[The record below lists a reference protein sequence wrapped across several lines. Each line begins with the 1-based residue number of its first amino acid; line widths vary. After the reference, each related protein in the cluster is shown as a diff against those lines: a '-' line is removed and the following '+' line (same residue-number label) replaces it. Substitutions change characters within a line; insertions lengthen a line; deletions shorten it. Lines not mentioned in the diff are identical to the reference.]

1 MNLRIATADDV
12 EAMTAIHA
20 RAFDPPWSAQE
31 IGGLLIGPGGFA
43 ILAED
48 AGFILCRGV
57 ADEAEILTLAVD
69 PAARRQG
76 IGKALV
82 EAAAGMARTL
92 GADLLYLEVA
102 ADNQGAILLYEK
114 THFAWAGLRKGYYA
128 RQTGA
133 MDAIVMRR
141 VLNTRK

>member
-1 MNLRIATADDV
+1 MTLRIATADDV
-12 EAMTAIHA
+12 DAMTAIHA
-20 RAFDPPWSAQE
+20 AAFDHPWSAQE
-31 IGGLLIGPGGFA
+31 IGGLLIGPGGFGV
-43 ILAED
+43 IKDGE
-48 AGFILCRGV
+48 GFILCRGV

-69 PAARRQG
+69 PAARRKG
-76 IGKALV
+76 VAKALV

-92 GADLLYLEVA
+92 GAELLYLEVA
-102 ADNQGAILLYEK
+102 ADNQAAILLYEK

-141 VLNTRK
+141 VLNRKR